1 MEKQETQGKQ
11 RIFKLIRNKRKTLK
25 ELPSKIINE
34 YVDGFT
40 QICKSD
46 KNHKIIYGVNVRLS
60 RESSDNVVYPFSA
73 SFPDMDNFDSVGE
86 ATSIPDGYKIPDFL
100 NRFSLKEAVFR
111 VDYSCINSNIEVKKV
126 SRINILTERLEKGW
140 YTLNPFY
147 KNVDDSDYEEKFKEF
162 FTESGN
168 SFVHVNIKG
177 LELENE
183 EKVYVWVCGEDPDV
197 SVRSDGSYL
206 TNILAI
212 ANDADV
218 VLKTFIEKKRFDI
231 LEFVMLLKSRKT
243 DDADIKQ
250 KKEAIKSAKAAIM
263 SRNMSHN
270 LGSHVMSYLKQKLG
284 SITSILNEENKVLY
298 NLYDGKNFE
307 KPLREIVSSNVQLP
321 FLVGTGR
328 FIGYLQERQD
338 YIATIATDYIPYGAP
353 VNMKDA
359 IYDELNPDL
368 RYMRHNDTDNNRPL
382 NILLS
387 YIAKSEGLTRENMGK
402 AYKEALEKMEKKKAE
417 NPNDNTLDEQEIA
430 FLKYRTENDIL
441 FGYKKYEINERNCVS
456 TSEFGLNETDN
467 DSTNH
472 ALSEMRGYNF
482 SLPGGLVGRQAL
494 FSIIENLIRNAAK
507 HGNTRAVD
515 NLKFTFDIIDLYDF
529 DNCIDVESRIYDEN
543 YRKLY
548 RQATDRRNLNLL
560 TITDNLKYEDEIVNK
575 LHEGLYEPYIDDA
588 TGNMNTGNKGIKEI
602 RISAAWLR
610 SETNEDAYLKYGKYG
625 KGQKS
630 GLAPLVGVEFTK
642 EKNLRY
648 MICVQQDRF
657 AAVITKGMQQE
668 TIEIFKELQKSAPKD
683 WKLYNT
689 IDSAKKDYRISYRYM
704 LVEKEDVYNEL
715 RPYTSN
721 RLTLWKPDYDELIK
735 KEWEKLNSQKKQLEE
750 KLKQDGTI
758 PKDASDKEAGSI
770 VDAHLYK
777 LKKDSILQCIYHI
790 TEESEPI
797 YIWDGSAYDAH
808 KDERNAHNI
817 PNKIKLNSS
826 ETDVNIA
833 KYVYRTHHSTD
844 SNFSDYWSKKANG
857 SAYSNIL
864 CIDAIT
870 GDNSSDRIVRR
881 EPLDNEWYYSHLY
894 AMKKKIAIFDERIF
908 KIVHNIDENK
918 FLKDSDLNA
927 ENKLDILIKE
937 VNSSNDNI
945 NVLYKIIEDKGIFD
959 PMSLNEIKQLNE
971 TKEEIIETLRGLQIS
986 FSSQEHNNF
995 KSIVYKEKGVD
1006 VFTIIEETDG
1016 VFAIVGCVEYKNV
1029 DGQPI
1034 CKYDKIGT
1042 ISAYFSDNDELEVS
1056 IEMKYEG
1063 YNKYD
1068 YISIH
1073 QGILDKIYEGFN
1085 IKQPTE
1091 INNKGKLKVTQKLFE
1106 KFMENSTAI
1115 DDYLPCFIVHSGRAK
1130 PTIED
1135 MPQKLPFIQYAA
1147 IEHAAQDCKYALVE
1161 LLDYARYEPSN
1172 DDENNDN

>member
-1 MEKQETQGKQ
+1 MDASKQNVFNK
-11 RIFKLIRNKRKTLK
+11 ILDKRKTIK
-25 ELPSKIINE
+25 ELAAQINIE
-34 YVDGFT
+34 SYVNGMASFREG
-40 QICKSD
+40 D
-46 KNHKIIYGVNVRLS
+46 KVTYGVNVRLS
-60 RESSDNVVYPFSA
+60 KDSDNNILPFSYSKPHFNSNDVA
-73 SFPDMDNFDSVGE
+73 NK
-86 ATSIPDGYKIPDFL
+86 IPDGFKIPDFL
-100 NRFSLKEAVFR
+100 TAFAIKEVIFRVNFSSVNDEIIIEKIQKVFR
-111 VDYSCINSNIEVKKV
+111 DE
-126 SRINILTERLEKGW
+126 W
-140 YTLNPFY
+140 YTLNPFIDSV
-147 KNVDDSDYEEKFKEF
+147 KNGAPMEERFKTEF
-162 FTESGN
+162 FDMSNQTFLHE
-168 SFVHVNIKG
+168 NIKALKLKSG
-177 LELENE
+177 P
-183 EKVYVWVCGEDPDV
+183 VYVWLCGEDPDV
-197 SVRSDGSYL
+197 SSNSDGSYL

-212 ANDADV
+212 SDNPDG
-218 VLKTFIEKKRFDI
+218 LNKFIEENRAEI
-231 LEFVMLLKSRKT
+231 IEFVMLLKSRRT
-243 DDADIKQ
+243 DDSDIKQ

-368 RYMRHNDTDNNRPL
+368 RYMRHNDADNNRPL

-402 AYKEALEKMEKKKAE
+402 AYKEALEKMEEKKAMS
-417 NPNDNTLDEQEIA
+417 PNDETLDDKKIA
-430 FLKYRTENDIL
+430 LLKYRTEHDIL
-441 FGYKKYEINERNCVS
+441 FGYKKYEIDEKGKV
-456 TSEFGLNETDN
+456 TTAEFGLDEYNN
-467 DSTNH
+467 DSAH
-472 ALSEMRGYNF
+472 PALFEVRGYNF

-507 HGNTRAVD
+507 HGNTRMVD
-515 NLKFTFDIIDLYDF
+515 NLEFTFDVIDLYDF
-529 DNCIDVESRIYDEN
+529 DNCIDIESRICNEN

-548 RQATDRRNLNLL
+548 NQATDRPNLYLL
-560 TITDNLKYEDEIVNK
+560 TITDNLKYEDDVVDK

-588 TGNMNTGNKGIKEI
+588 TGNMKTGNKGIKEI

-630 GLAPLVGVEFTK
+630 GLAPLVGVELTK
-642 EKNLRY
+642 EKHLRY

-657 AAVITKGMQQE
+657 AAVITKGMQLE
-668 TIEIFKELQKSAPKD
+668 TVGIFKELQKSAPKD

-689 IDSAKKDYRISYRYM
+689 IDSAKIDYRISYRYM
-704 LVEKEDVYNEL
+704 LVEKKDVYNEL

-721 RLTLWKPDYDELIK
+721 RLTLWKPEYNEYIK

-750 KLKQDGTI
+750 KLKRDGAI
-758 PKDASDKEAGSI
+758 PKDSSDKEISSI
-770 VDAHLYK
+770 VEAYMYK
-777 LKKDSILQCIYHI
+777 LKKDCILQCIYHI
-790 TEESEPI
+790 TKDSEPI
-797 YIWDGSAYDAH
+797 YIWDGSAFDAH
-808 KDERNAHNI
+808 KDERETNTI
-817 PNKIKLNSS
+817 PDKIKLCSS
-826 ETDVNIA
+826 EEDVNIA
-833 KYVYRTHHSTD
+833 QYVYRTHHSTD

-918 FLKDSDLNA
+918 FIKDSDLNA
-927 ENKLDILIKE
+927 EGKLDKLIKE
-937 VNSSNDNI
+937 INCSNENI
-945 NVLYKIIEDKGIFD
+945 NVLYKMIEEKGILD
-959 PMSLNEIKQLNE
+959 PISLNEIKQTDE
-971 TKEEIIETLRGLQIS
+971 TKDEILETLKGLQIS
-986 FSSQEHNNF
+986 FFSQEHNNF

-1029 DGQPI
+1029 DSQPI

-1042 ISAYFSDNDELEVS
+1042 ISAYFDDNDELEVN

-1091 INNKGKLKVTQKLFE
+1091 INNKGKLKVTQILFK
-1106 KFMENSTAI
+1106 KFMENSTTI

-1147 IEHAAQDCKYALVE
+1147 IEHAVQDCKFALVE
-1161 LLDYARYEPSN
+1161 LLDYARYEPNN
-1172 DDENNDN
+1172 DDENNEN

>member
-1 MEKQETQGKQ
+1 MGKSE
-11 RIFKLIRNKRKTLK
+11 IYKLIKNKKNSIEKLA
-25 ELPSKIINE
+25 SIINIEE
-34 YVDGFT
+34 YVNGLSAFGQNDIVT
-40 QICKSD
+40 
-46 KNHKIIYGVNVRLS
+46 YGVNVRLS
-60 RESSDNVVYPFSA
+60 RDSDNRIYPFTFCNVKGFKPKEIA
-73 SFPDMDNFDSVGE
+73 GKVKEDF
-86 ATSIPDGYKIPDFL
+86 KIPDFINKFGFHDVL
-100 NRFSLKEAVFR
+100 FR
-111 VDYSCINSNIEVKKV
+111 ADFEIINEKVNIYRVRLMRDIEMNPYSKFETDKNEDRDIEQ
-126 SRINILTERLEKGW
+126 R
-140 YTLNPFY
+140 
-147 KNVDDSDYEEKFKEF
+147 FKEDF
-162 FTESGN
+162 FDKCSDTFLHTNISGLKLQSN
-168 SFVHVNIKG
+168 TY
-177 LELENE
+177 
-183 EKVYVWVCGEDPDV
+183 VYVWIRGEDPDL
-197 SVRSDGSYL
+197 SYNGDSNFL

-212 ANDADV
+212 STNV
-218 VLKTFIEKKRFDI
+218 NSLKSFVTENKTDI

-243 DDADIKQ
+243 DDADAKQ
-250 KKEAIKSAKAAIM
+250 KQEAIKSAKAAIM

-368 RYMRHNDTDNNRPL
+368 RYMRHNDADNNRPL

-402 AYKEALEKMEKKKAE
+402 AYKEALEKMEEKKAQ
-417 NPNDNTLDEQEIA
+417 NPNDNTSNDQEIA
-430 FLKYRTENDIL
+430 FLKYRTEHDIL
-441 FGYKKYEINERNCVS
+441 FGYKKYEINDSNCVS
-456 TSEFGLNETDN
+456 TSEFGLNEKDN
-467 DSTNH
+467 DSKNQ

-515 NLKFTFDIIDLYDF
+515 NLKFTFDVIDLSDF
-529 DNCIDVESRIYDEN
+529 DNCIDVETRIYDEN

-548 RQATDRRNLNLL
+548 KQAKDRRNLNLL
-560 TITDNLKYEDEIVNK
+560 TITDNLRYEDKVVDK

-588 TGNMNTGNKGIKEI
+588 TGNMKTGNKGIKEI

-630 GLAPLVGVEFTK
+630 GLAPLVGVELTK
-642 EKNLRY
+642 EKHLRY

-657 AAVITKGMQQE
+657 AAVITKGMQLE
-668 TIEIFKELQKSAPKD
+668 TVAIFKELQKFAPKE

-689 IDSAKKDYRISYRYM
+689 IDSAKIDYRISYRYM

-721 RLTLWKPDYDELIK
+721 RLTLWKPGHNEYIK

-750 KLKQDGTI
+750 RLKQDGTI
-758 PKDASDKEAGSI
+758 PKDASDKEINSI
-770 VDAHLYK
+770 VDAYLYK
-777 LKKDSILQCIYHI
+777 LKKDSILQRIYHI
-790 TEESEPI
+790 TEKAEPI
-797 YIWDGSAYDAH
+797 YIWDGSAFNAH
-808 KDERNAHNI
+808 KDERRINTI
-817 PNKIKLNSS
+817 PDKIKLSSS
-826 ETDVNIA
+826 EVDVDLA
-833 KYVYRTHHSTD
+833 QYVYRTHHSTD
-844 SNFSDYWSKKANG
+844 SNFSDYWNKKANG

-918 FLKDSDLNA
+918 FTNDSDLNA
-927 ENKLDILIKE
+927 EGKLDKLIKE
-937 VNSSNDNI
+937 VNSSNENI
-945 NVLYKIIEDKGIFD
+945 NVLYKMIEEKGILD
-959 PMSLNEIKQLNE
+959 PISLNEIKQTDE
-971 TKEEIIETLRGLQIS
+971 TKDEILETLKGLQIS

-1006 VFTIIEETDG
+1006 VFTIIEEIDG
-1016 VFAIVGCVEYKNV
+1016 VFAIVACVEYKNV

-1042 ISAYFSDNDELEVS
+1042 ISAYFGDNKELKVD
-1056 IEMKYEG
+1056 IEMTYDG
-1063 YNKYD
+1063 YNRYD

-1085 IKQPTE
+1085 IKQPSE
-1091 INNKGKLKVTQKLFE
+1091 INNNGKLEVTKELY
-1106 KFMENSTAI
+1106 KSFMKQQLTI

-1130 PTIED
+1130 PTVED

-1147 IEHAAQDCKYALVE
+1147 IEHAVQDCKYALVE
-1161 LLDYARYEPSN
+1161 LLDYARYEPN
-1172 DDENNDN
+1172 KDDENNEN